1 MRHLTELEKELVK
14 KLRTI
19 WNDKEFVI
27 GVLSHL
33 KDDEERGELI
43 EFIDNN
49 DDVTSEAVT
58 LLSLDISQSRDN
70 IIVDAFFKDLEE
82 VAKYLKDAE

>member
-1 MRHLTELEKELVK
+1 MRKLTEVEKELVK
-14 KLRTI
+14 KLRDI

-43 EFIDNN
+43 EFIDSN
-49 DDVTSEAVT
+49 DNVTSEVVT
-58 LLSLDISQSRDN
+58 LLALDISQARDN
-70 IIVDAFFKDLEE
+70 IIRDAFFADLEKMVKE
-82 VAKYLKDAE
+82 L

>member
-1 MRHLTELEKELVK
+1 MRKLTEVEKKLVK
-14 KLRTI
+14 KLRDI

-43 EFIDNN
+43 EFIDSN
-49 DDVTSEAVT
+49 DDVTSETVT
-58 LLSLDISQSRDN
+58 LLALDISQASDN
-70 IIVDAFFKDLEE
+70 IIRDAFFTYLEKI
-82 VAKYLKDAE
+82 AKEI

>member
-1 MRHLTELEKELVK
+1 MRKLTEVEKELVE
-14 KLRTI
+14 KLRAI

-43 EFIDNN
+43 EFIDSS

-58 LLSLDISQSRDN
+58 LLALDISQARDN
-70 IIVDAFFKDLEE
+70 IIRDAFFADLETI
-82 VAKYLKDAE
+82 AKEI

>member
-1 MRHLTELEKELVK
+1 MRKLTEVEKKLVK
-14 KLRTI
+14 KLRDI

-43 EFIDNN
+43 EFIDSN
-49 DDVTSEAVT
+49 DDVTSETVT
-58 LLSLDISQSRDN
+58 LLALDISQASDN
-70 IIVDAFFKDLEE
+70 IIRDAFFTDLEKI
-82 VAKYLKDAE
+82 AKEI

>member
-1 MRHLTELEKELVK
+1 MRHLTKVEKELVK

-33 KDDEERGELI
+33 KDDGERGEVI

-49 DDVTSEAVT
+49 DDVTSEQID

-82 VAKYLKDAE
+82 IAKEI

>member
-1 MRHLTELEKELVK
+1 MRKLTEVEKELVK
-14 KLRTI
+14 KLRDI

-33 KDDEERGELI
+33 KDDKERGELI
-43 EFIDNN
+43 EFIDSN

-58 LLSLDISQSRDN
+58 LLALDISQARDN
-70 IIVDAFFKDLEE
+70 IIRDAFFADLEKI
-82 VAKYLKDAE
+82 AKEI

>member
-1 MRHLTELEKELVK
+1 MRKLTEVEKELVE
-14 KLRTI
+14 KLRAI

-33 KDDEERGELI
+33 KDDEERGKLI
-43 EFIDNN
+43 EFIDSN

-58 LLSLDISQSRDN
+58 LLALDISQARDN
-70 IIVDAFFKDLEE
+70 IIRDAFFADLEKI
-82 VAKYLKDAE
+82 AKEI

>member
-1 MRHLTELEKELVK
+1 MRKLTEVEKELVK
-14 KLRTI
+14 KLRDI

-43 EFIDNN
+43 EFIGSN

-58 LLSLDISQSRDN
+58 LFALDISQARDN
-70 IIVDAFFKDLEE
+70 IIRDAFFADLEKI
-82 VAKYLKDAE
+82 AKEI

>member
-1 MRHLTELEKELVK
+1 MRKLTEVEKELVK
-14 KLRTI
+14 KLRDI

-33 KDDEERGELI
+33 KDDQERSELI
-43 EFIDNN
+43 EFIGSN

-58 LLSLDISQSRDN
+58 LLAMDISQARDN
-70 IIVDAFFKDLEE
+70 IIRDAFFADLEKI
-82 VAKYLKDAE
+82 AKEI